1 MIKLQLI
8 GKLAKDATAKQ
19 VGESFIVEM
28 SVPVNEK
35 YKSKGEMVEK
45 TTWIRANY
53 WVKSDKIV
61 AYLKKGTTVFVEGKP
76 VVETYTNKDGEVK
89 VSFDVIVNNLEFF
102 NLKADPDATIEPV
115 QETALAEETDLPF

>member
-45 TTWIRANY
+45 TTWVRANY

-102 NLKADPDATIEPV
+102 NLKPETDATDTI
-115 QETALAEETDLPF
+115 AEASPRDESDLPF

>member
-8 GKLAKDATAKQ
+8 GKLAKDASAKQ
-19 VGESFIVEM
+19 VGENFIVEM

-53 WVKSDKIV
+53 WVKSDKIL

-76 VVETYTNKDGEVK
+76 VVEAYTSKDGEVK
-89 VSFDVIVNNLEFF
+89 SSFDVIVNNLEFF
-102 NLKADPDATIEPV
+102 NSKT
-115 QETALAEETDLPF
+115 ETDVTESTPETTEGGDLPF

>member
-61 AYLKKGTTVFVEGKP
+61 PYLKKGTTVFVEGKP

-102 NLKADPDATIEPV
+102 NLKPETDAT
-115 QETALAEETDLPF
+115 ETTPDVTEGTDLPF